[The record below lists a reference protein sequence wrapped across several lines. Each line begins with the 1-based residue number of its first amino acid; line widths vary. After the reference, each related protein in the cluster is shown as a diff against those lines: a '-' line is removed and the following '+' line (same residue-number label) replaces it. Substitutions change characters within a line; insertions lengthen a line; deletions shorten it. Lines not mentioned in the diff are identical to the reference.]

1 MHIAHV
7 DVGNLRDVDQP
18 RLPFREFDKSTKIRD
33 ARDNTLYYAA
43 DFNGQNKSSL
53 QR

>member
-1 MHIAHV
+1 MHIANI
-7 DVGNLRDVDQP
+7 DVGNLRNMDQAC
-18 RLPFREFDKSTKIRD
+18 LSLGEFDKSTKIRD